1 MDTAN
6 EEAPMATKAD
16 FTQEE
21 WATVRDTP
29 YLAAMAV
36 TVAGASG
43 ILGTLKEAFSA
54 TSSLVEGMR
63 SQSDLIRSL
72 SAREEIQAAQET
84 VRSLVQPGP
93 GADLAALKTKLESL
107 VTERVRAAVVVLSKK
122 GNSQDVAAYRDFVKG
137 VGDRVSQAAKEGGF
151 LGFGGERVS
160 EGEKTMLAALDRAL
174 TTA

>member
-1 MDTAN
+1 
-6 EEAPMATKAD
+6 MATKAD

-43 ILGTLKEAFSA
+43 LVGTIKEAFAA
-54 TSSLVEGMR
+54 TSSLVGGMK
-63 SQSDLIRSL
+63 SQSDLIRTL
-72 SAREEIQAAQET
+72 SAKEEIQAAQEQ
-84 VRSLVQPGP
+84 VRSLVQPEA
-93 GADLAALKTKLESL
+93 GADLAALKKKLESL
-107 VTERVRAAVVVLSKK
+107 VSERTRAAVVVLSKK
-122 GNSQDVAAYRDFVKG
+122 GSSQDVAAYRDFLKG
-137 VGDRVSQAAKEGGF
+137 VGERVAEAAKEGSF

-174 TTA
+174 TG